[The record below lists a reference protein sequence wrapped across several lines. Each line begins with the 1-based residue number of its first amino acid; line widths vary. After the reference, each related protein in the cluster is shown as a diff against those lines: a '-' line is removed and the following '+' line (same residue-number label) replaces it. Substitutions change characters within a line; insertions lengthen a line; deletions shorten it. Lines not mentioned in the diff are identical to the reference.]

1 MQYKDDLYPGNGNAF
16 EVSEL
21 SGSVAGIDVDID
33 KKSSHTNG
41 SASTIYRYIGGI
53 WSFQSLKTKS

>member
-21 SGSVAGIDVDID
+21 SGSVVGIDVDID
-33 KKSSHTNG
+33 KKSSHRNG
-41 SASTIYRYIGGI
+41 SVSTIHRYISGI
-53 WSFQSLKTKS
+53 LSF

>member
-16 EVSEL
+16 EVSQL

-33 KKSSHTNG
+33 EKSSHTNG
-41 SASTIYRYIGGI
+41 SASTIYRYMSGI
-53 WSFQSLKTKS
+53 LSF